1 MENQATTTNSESEWY
16 KLQNAVK
23 SWILSNAHYQG
34 DRMDRTTAEN
44 TANAFL
50 NKVHVYD
57 IHDDFEHNT
66 EKIFKVYIG
75 HPKFRGTVNY
85 TLPEHSLRFNSA
97 QPTNVRIL
105 NTGNDTPEWW
115 STIQSSFINTGLNP
129 LLGWGTTSMHPH
141 INPDGQPCLGG
152 WSNAWSYAISSGDI
166 PSLINVAKSFL
177 NTWTR
182 ADSYWDINRH
192 YRDWDEMF
200 NRSLRGLGEFF
211 PFQKCLQH
219 AFLWQ
224 RLARNIESSYR
235 WSPKLTWSWLASNYE
250 IIQQLC
256 HENGDDYKWK
266 IYDYYL
272 ATVISSK
279 NTADTESRKLKKLNS
294 TIHMLDRMITGI
306 TDILTEEIGCA
317 YWVSKRLVGDA
328 MLYGLDKLDYGT
340 VKHIHLV
347 QDSDGNYPP
356 GWNLSTLIQRMSET
370 LNSRAR
376 ELRPQ
381 QARVE
386 MIDIGEVFETM
397 RNANRGKSIINRGF
411 LSEEDYYVVLLDY
424 IGYGPRWHTG
434 TRSSTQNTFHILEN
448 MLTFAYNEKV
458 WDANE
463 LIRVGVELSE
473 DDYLS
478 DRNMLDDTA
487 PFDNMFTLFHN
498 VIDDEE
504 SRNRIIY
511 HFVCL
516 GIERYTKICMKQL
529 NGRMKNAKE
538 HYRWEEEVVQP
549 GNPRT
554 NVA

>member
-1 MENQATTTNSESEWY
+1 MGNQATTTNSESEWY

-23 SWILSNAHYQG
+23 RWILSNAHYQG

-57 IHDDFEHNT
+57 IQDDFEHNT

-85 TLPEHSLRFNSA
+85 TLPEHSLQFNSA
-97 QPTNVRIL
+97 QPSNVKIL

-182 ADSYWDINRH
+182 ADSYWDINRQ
-192 YRDWDEMF
+192 YRDWDNIF
-200 NRSLRGLGEFF
+200 NYPQRGLSEFF

-235 WSPKLTWSWLASNYE
+235 WSPKLTWSWLVSNYE

-279 NTADTESRKLKKLNS
+279 NTADTESGKMKKLNS
-294 TIHMLDRMITGI
+294 TIHILDRMITGI

-317 YWVSKRLVGDA
+317 YWVSNDWLV
-328 MLYGLDKLDYGT
+328 MLCSMVL
-340 VKHIHLV
+340 INWIMV
-347 QDSDGNYPP
+347 Q
-356 GWNLSTLIQRMSET
+356 
-370 LNSRAR
+370 
-376 ELRPQ
+376 
-381 QARVE
+381 
-386 MIDIGEVFETM
+386 
-397 RNANRGKSIINRGF
+397 
-411 LSEEDYYVVLLDY
+411 
-424 IGYGPRWHTG
+424 
-434 TRSSTQNTFHILEN
+434 
-448 MLTFAYNEKV
+448 
-458 WDANE
+458 
-463 LIRVGVELSE
+463 
-473 DDYLS
+473 
-478 DRNMLDDTA
+478 
-487 PFDNMFTLFHN
+487 
-498 VIDDEE
+498 
-504 SRNRIIY
+504 
-511 HFVCL
+511 
-516 GIERYTKICMKQL
+516 
-529 NGRMKNAKE
+529 
-538 HYRWEEEVVQP
+538 
-549 GNPRT
+549 
-554 NVA
+554 

>member
-1 MENQATTTNSESEWY
+1 
-16 KLQNAVK
+16 
-23 SWILSNAHYQG
+23 
-34 DRMDRTTAEN
+34 
-44 TANAFL
+44 
-50 NKVHVYD
+50 
-57 IHDDFEHNT
+57 
-66 EKIFKVYIG
+66 
-75 HPKFRGTVNY
+75 
-85 TLPEHSLRFNSA
+85 
-97 QPTNVRIL
+97 
-105 NTGNDTPEWW
+105 
-115 STIQSSFINTGLNP
+115 
-129 LLGWGTTSMHPH
+129 
-141 INPDGQPCLGG
+141 
-152 WSNAWSYAISSGDI
+152 
-166 PSLINVAKSFL
+166 
-177 NTWTR
+177 
-182 ADSYWDINRH
+182 
-192 YRDWDEMF
+192 
-200 NRSLRGLGEFF
+200 
-211 PFQKCLQH
+211 
-219 AFLWQ
+219 
-224 RLARNIESSYR
+224 
-235 WSPKLTWSWLASNYE
+235 
-250 IIQQLC
+250 
-256 HENGDDYKWK
+256 
-266 IYDYYL
+266 
-272 ATVISSK
+272 
-279 NTADTESRKLKKLNS
+279 
-294 TIHMLDRMITGI
+294 
-306 TDILTEEIGCA
+306 
-317 YWVSKRLVGDA
+317 

-463 LIRVGVELSE
+463 LIRVGIEISE